1 MYKAMIVATVFGA
14 ALSGAMVFGGSMG
27 TCAAQTVLDGSAAH
41 VPGADEAMKK
51 VAATLAHPQDARF
64 RHLAAHSVDG
74 AGVVCGEV
82 AESAAHN
89 AHFAQ
94 FGYVTGHDD
103 PIVFANRPLP
113 AVIPFGEVNG
123 WINDSVHLEDLEEM
137 GCAPK
142 GSYHA
147 YSEKLNAMMNRRKQ
161 YGVN

>member
-1 MYKAMIVATVFGA
+1 MYKAMILATVFGA
-14 ALSGAMVFGGSMG
+14 ALAGAPGGP
-27 TCAAQTVLDGSAAH
+27 CAAQTVLDGSAAH
-41 VPGADEAMKK
+41 VAGAAEAMKK
-51 VAATLAHPQDARF
+51 VAATLAHPQGARF

-82 AESAAHN
+82 AETPAHD
-89 AHFAQ
+89 ATFAQ
-94 FGYVTGHDD
+94 FGYVAGHDD
-103 PIVFANRPLP
+103 PIVFANRPVP

-147 YSEKLNAMMNRRKQ
+147 YSEKLNTKMNQRRQ

>member
-1 MYKAMIVATVFGA
+1 MYKAMIVATLFGA
-14 ALSGAMVFGGSMG
+14 AALGMPAGAC
-27 TCAAQTVLDGSAAH
+27 TAQTVIDGSAAH
-41 VPGADEAMKK
+41 VPGAAEAMKK
-51 VAATLAHPQDARF
+51 VAATLPHPQEARF
-64 RHLAAHSVDG
+64 RHLAARSVDG
-74 AGVVCGEV
+74 AAVVCGEV
-82 AESAAHN
+82 AESPARN
-89 AHFAQ
+89 AHFSQ
-94 FGYVTGHDD
+94 FGYVPGHDD

-147 YSEKLNAMMNRRKQ
+147 YSEKLNTMMNQRKQ